1 MSDADADWPFDQA
14 PNVAALT
21 VRAIL
26 EGAPILHVSH
36 DADDEGWQ
44 FLDGRP
50 PQLEDGRVIGMRGL
64 LNPQELLENRQSFLK
79 SLIMLIDIRQIG
91 HHPKCVRV
99 ILTEGSFRQWQCAF

>member
-50 PQLEDGRVIGMRGL
+50 PQLEDGRVIGMREALSIDPSLRSIADLPPGWIAW
-64 LNPQELLENRQSFLK
+64 RK
-79 SLIMLIDIRQIG
+79 SRSDPWVREP
-91 HHPKCVRV
+91 HP
-99 ILTEGSFRQWQCAF
+99 A